1 MTARDADPRGVEEVE
16 RIRVALSA
24 FRWPLRLH
32 GLRVLDDTRESMAT
46 AYNKDRASALVILA
60 NSAYR
65 ASLALPSVEA
75 DRDHLTAELAAARA
89 KIEVLQSIAGGEIT
103 EQEWN
108 SQAEIDS
115 LTRALA
121 FRDAALRESQAA
133 LTVAR
138 EGQTAAE
145 REVVELRVSECWHR
159 DRCTDLERE
168 VAPIAAEAREY
179 LPVYDGKPDSHIAS
193 VRLGLI
199 RAVAALAADGAGRA
213 GGEDA

>member
-1 MTARDADPRGVEEVE
+1 MADPE
-16 RIRVALSA
+16 
-24 FRWPLRLH
+24 
-32 GLRVLDDTRESMAT
+32 M
-46 AYNKDRASALVILA
+46 
-60 NSAYR
+60 
-65 ASLALPSVEA
+65 
-75 DRDHLTAELAAARA
+75 AARIHA
-89 KIEVLQSIAGGEIT
+89 NRRIIALEATLT

-133 LTVAR
+133 LTVER
-138 EGQTAAE
+138 EGQAAAE
-145 REVVELRVSECWHR
+145 REVAELRVSECWHR

-168 VAPIAAEAREY
+168 VAPIAAEASEY

-199 RAVAALAADGAGRA
+199 RAVAALAADGTGRA
-213 GGEDA
+213 GGEDGGRGAGGSEA

>member
-1 MTARDADPRGVEEVE
+1 MTARDADPRGVALDPEMTS
-16 RIRVALSA
+16 RI
-24 FRWPLRLH
+24 H
-32 GLRVLDDTRESMAT
+32 
-46 AYNKDRASALVILA
+46 A
-60 NSAYR
+60 NQR
-65 ASLALPSVEA
+65 IASLE
-75 DRDHLTAELAAARA
+75 AELATARA

-138 EGQTAAE
+138 EGQAAAE
-145 REVVELRVSECWHR
+145 REVAELRVSECWHR

-168 VAPIAAEAREY
+168 VRAAGRVRDGVRAQAFKEAGEFVLSVQRSTSDAAVDRC
-179 LPVYDGKPDSHIAS
+179 LRSLASGLHRLALTTDGT
-193 VRLGLI
+193 
-199 RAVAALAADGAGRA
+199 GRA
-213 GGEDA
+213 GGEDV